1 MWQTETAL
9 SVLPESELHGEMQ
22 AYAPDG
28 QYHSHF
34 VEHEHEH
41 EPGDHSQLAVA

>member
-22 AYAPDG
+22 AYAPEA
-28 QYHSHF
+28 QYHGQF
-34 VEHEHEH
+34 VEHEFSHEEH
-41 EPGDHSQLAVA
+41 PQLVAE